1 MKDLSTGSIP
11 GHIASMS
18 IQMAIGILVQT
29 LYFFTDLYF
38 VSKLGDQ
45 AIAGVTSA
53 GNVWFIVLALT
64 QILNVGT
71 VALVSHA
78 VGARQQDR
86 ANLVFNQAL
95 SLSLVMGAVVFV
107 AVYLFSGPYMHTVAA
122 DDATAR
128 AGLDYLYW
136 FAPGLALQFPMVA
149 MFATLRAT
157 GMMKPTMILQVITVL
172 VNIVLAPILIVGW
185 MTGHAMGPAGAGLAS
200 SISVAVGIVLC
211 AYYFRSHEK
220 YVAVHREQMR
230 AQMVLWGRVLL
241 IGLPV
246 GLEFML
252 MSLVMAI
259 IYWVIRDFGAAA
271 QAGFGVAQGVMRII
285 MLPAMAVA
293 FAAAPIAGQNF
304 GARRPERVRETFKW
318 TVMFSILIMM
328 LLTVV
333 CQFASP
339 FFMRIF
345 THEEAVVLVGVQMLV
360 ITSWNFAAN
369 GVIFSCSSMF
379 QALGNTWPT
388 IVSSAI
394 RVTIFAVPALWLSTR
409 PGFQLVDVWYVS
421 LVSMFVQAVISYA
434 LVRRE
439 FARKLIPA
447 SAPAAAGVPQ

>member
-1 MKDLSTGSIP
+1 MKDLSNGSIP

-18 IQMAIGILVQT
+18 IQMGVGILVQT

-53 GNVWFIVLALT
+53 GNIWFIVLALT
-64 QILNVGT
+64 QILSVGT

-78 VGARQQDR
+78 VGAQQRDR
-86 ANLVFNQAL
+86 ANLVFNQSLAL
-95 SLSLVMGAVVFV
+95 SLIMGLIVF
-107 AVYLFSGPYMHTVAA
+107 AGVYLVSGAYMHTVAA

-128 AGLDYLYW
+128 AGIAYLYW

-157 GMMKPTMILQVITVL
+157 GMMLPTMILQMVTVAI
-172 VNIVLAPILIVGW
+172 NIFLAPVFIVGW
-185 MTGHAMGPAGAGLAS
+185 LTGHPFGPAGAGLAS
-200 SISVAVGIVLC
+200 SIAIALGIVFC

-220 YVAVHREQMR
+220 YVAVHREQLR
-230 AQMVLWGRVLL
+230 AQTAIWGRLFL

-259 IYWVIRDFGAAA
+259 IYWVIRDFGSAA

-304 GARRPERVRETFKW
+304 GARKPERVRETFKW
-318 TVMFSILIMM
+318 TAMFSILIMLM
-328 LLTVV
+328 LTVV

-339 FFMRIF
+339 FFMHIF
-345 THEEAVVLVGVQMLV
+345 TKEEAVVLVGVQMLV

-388 IVSSAI
+388 IVSSGI

-421 LVSMFVQAVISYA
+421 LASMFVQAVISYA

-439 FARKLIPA
+439 FGRKLARP
-447 SAPAAAGVPQ
+447 SAIATV